1 MAAVGEVMAAEQK
14 KLRAEFKAELERE
27 IMALKNEFLQD
38 RLDQERVK
46 RLKVVP
52 SGSVIA

>member
-38 RLDQERVK
+38 RLDQERMK
-46 RLKVVP
+46 WLKVVP
-52 SGSVIA
+52 WGSVIA